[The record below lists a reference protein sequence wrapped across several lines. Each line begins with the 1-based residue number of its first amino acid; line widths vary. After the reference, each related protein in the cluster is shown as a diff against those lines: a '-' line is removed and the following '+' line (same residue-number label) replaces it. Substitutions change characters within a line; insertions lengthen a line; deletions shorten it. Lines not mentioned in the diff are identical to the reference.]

1 MYKNNKIKNKNIL
14 YTVLTLLAII
24 SPVRSLVKINNFKNE
39 AGIFFDRVATVGLT
53 KTSWSIT
60 VHINISEYTTA
71 MNSLSE
77 AMMSLGKL
85 ETKEAVFQSSSY

>member
-1 MYKNNKIKNKNIL
+1 MIASSVPSERLFSK
-14 YTVLTLLAII
+14 A
-24 SPVRSLVKINNFKNE
+24 SLVLSQKRSSLQAERNE

-60 VHINISEYTTA
+60 VHINISEYITA

-85 ETKEAVFQSSSY
+85 ETKEAC